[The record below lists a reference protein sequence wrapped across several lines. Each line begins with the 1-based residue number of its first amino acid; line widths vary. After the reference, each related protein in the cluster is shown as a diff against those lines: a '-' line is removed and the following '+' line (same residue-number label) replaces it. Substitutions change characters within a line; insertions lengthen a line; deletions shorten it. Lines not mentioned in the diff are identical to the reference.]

1 MFKRSETCLGAK
13 VNEAP
18 NKNIDNKDEALWDD
32 TDCTVDDELNT
43 TASVMSPKVSLKFNN
58 TLLHNKGNIH
68 TAKKLVSKDEMEF
81 LQLMKENSLDSF
93 SVSDS
98 ESSGDSVSLDS
109 NEGLDIRVLEVVKLT
124 KEKYAQRQVSCR
136 ENRKWESL

>member
-1 MFKRSETCLGAK
+1 MFKRSQTCFAANI
-13 VNEAP
+13 NEAP
-18 NKNIDNKDEALWDD
+18 KKNTDYKDEALWND

-81 LQLMKENSLDSF
+81 LHLMREISLDSS

-98 ESSGDSVSLDS
+98 ESSVDSVSLDS
-109 NEGLDIRVLEVVKLT
+109 DGALDIKLIEAVKLT
-124 KEKYAQRQVSCR
+124 KEKYTQRQVSCR